1 MFYYFS
7 ICLLIFGG
15 SFAMAQ
21 TQFNNLKTVIAHRGA
36 SGYLPEHT
44 LEAIAM
50 AHAMNPDYIEPD
62 VVLTK
67 DNQAIVLHD
76 IHLDTTTNVKE
87 LFPDRKRAD
96 GRYYAIDFTLREI
109 KTLSVHERIDIRSG
123 KRVFPDRFPIQGSEF
138 RVPTLIEEIELIQ
151 GLNKS
156 RNTDIG
162 IYPEIKEPKFHK
174 TEGFDISKT
183 VLAILEN
190 YGYSEKE
197 DKAYLQCFDLDELK
211 RIRGELGARLEL
223 IYLLN
228 SRAVSALIN
237 ASDTELEDLSNIVD
251 GLGVSINGLLKNSNT
266 KTTETI
272 SKLHDLG
279 IEVHGWTVRK
289 DNLPNG
295 FNDIESLLVSLDKL
309 GVDGVFTDFS
319 DLVVQ
324 IIR

>member
-1 MFYYFS
+1 
-7 ICLLIFGG
+7 
-15 SFAMAQ
+15 MAQ
-21 TQFNNLKTVIAHRGA
+21 SQFDNLKIVIAHRGA

-62 VVLTK
+62 IVLTK

-76 IHLDTTTNVKE
+76 IHLDTTTNVKDV
-87 LFPDRKRAD
+87 FPDRKRAD
-96 GRYYAIDFTLREI
+96 GRYYAIDFSLAEI
-109 KTLSVHERIDIRSG
+109 KTLSVHERIDIRTG
-123 KRVFPDRFPIQGSEF
+123 KRVFPDRFPIVGSEF
-138 RVPTLIEEIELIQ
+138 RIPSLIEEIELIQ

-156 RNTDIG
+156 RNMDIG
-162 IYPEIKEPKFHK
+162 IYPEIKDPAFHK
-174 TEGFDISKT
+174 NEGFDISKV
-183 VLAILEN
+183 VLEILAN

-197 DKAYLQCFDLDELK
+197 DKLYLQCFDLDELK
-211 RIRGELGARLEL
+211 RIKGELESKLEL

-228 SRAVSALIN
+228 ARGVSSLVN
-237 ASDTELEDLSNIVD
+237 ASDAELKELSNIVD
-251 GLGVSINGLLKNSNT
+251 GLGVSINGLLKNENT
-266 KTTETI
+266 KTKETI

-295 FNDIESLLVSLDKL
+295 FRDIESLLVSLDKL

-319 DLVVQ
+319 DLLVQ
-324 IIR
+324 IIK